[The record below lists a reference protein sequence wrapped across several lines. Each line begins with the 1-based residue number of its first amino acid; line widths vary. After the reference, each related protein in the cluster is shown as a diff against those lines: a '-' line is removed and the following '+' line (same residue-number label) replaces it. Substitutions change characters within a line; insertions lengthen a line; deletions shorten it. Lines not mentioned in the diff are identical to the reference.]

1 MQAFR
6 GFGPQA
12 LPFFR
17 ALAFHQDR
25 AWMEANRH
33 LYESDVRAPL
43 ALLLDDL
50 AARLSADGI
59 PLKGDAK
66 RSIFRLNRDV
76 RFSKS
81 KDPYKTHSGAV
92 MTRSG
97 AKGEQGLLYIHIDPA
112 GCFLAAGFYMPEPAQ
127 LTEMRRDIVARAP
140 AFRAACAGVEF
151 SDGDSLTR
159 SPRGFEPQQDPLLEA
174 ALRRRSHTFRQELA
188 EAEIASPALVDIAA
202 AFAAR
207 ALPFLRFGWN
217 AIDRVP
223 PAPRVK
229 PVKAR
234 VRA

>member
-25 AWMEANRH
+25 VWMEANRH

-43 ALLLDDL
+43 ALLLEDL
-50 AARLSADGI
+50 TARFSADGI

-76 RFSKS
+76 RFSKN
-81 KDPYKTHSGAV
+81 KDLYKTHSGAV

-97 AKGEQGLLYIHIDPA
+97 AKGEQGLVYIHIDP
-112 GCFLAAGFYMPEPAQ
+112 GGSFLAGGFHMPEPAQ
-127 LTEMRRDIVARAP
+127 LAELRRDIAARAP
-140 AFRAACAGVEF
+140 VYKAACEGLVF

-159 SPRGFEPQQDPLLEA
+159 NPRGFETQDDPLLAA
-174 ALRRRSHTFRQELA
+174 ALRRRSHTFKRELS
-188 EAEIASPALVDIAA
+188 EAEIASPALVDVAA

-207 ALPFLRFGWN
+207 ALPFLRLGWN
-217 AIDRVP
+217 AMDRVP
-223 PAPRVK
+223 PAPREEPGK
-229 PVKAR
+229 TR
-234 VRA
+234 VRV